1 MFKNIF
7 AIVIVLVLALASN
20 CYDHEF
26 ILNRPGLIGGGF
38 HRPGLIGGGFH
49 RPGLIGGGLHRPG
62 LIGGGIHRPGLI
74 GSGFHRPGLG
84 GSRFFWLLNH
94 IMFVVFWVWGLGGNR
109 EVSYWILRGFGGG
122 RLGEVGEGENGRWEG
137 ELRY

>member
-94 IMFVVFWVWGLGGNR
+94 IMFVVFWVWGLGGVGR
-109 EVSYWILRGFGGG
+109 YLTGYWGDLERGNWEKLGKEKMGGEKG
-122 RLGEVGEGENGRWEG
+122 S
-137 ELRY
+137 